1 ARKASISDATKREYA
16 AATGADLDALLG
28 DCAYKEQHRPALT
41 AFFKEQM
48 RQQPQLPEKHFL
60 NVLSDAADMDVLLVK
75 RRDKFAGS
83 AKSMIM
89 IDMTM
94 IARMTIVAAMVV
106 IVSQIRQHWTTA
118 TVSSLTMKQRG
129 TTWSEGFAN
138 KCLLPLFHKDLERLA
153 SMVVPVPDFPRPGIE
168 FRHVLNI
175 AQRQGGL
182 ALCTSL
188 LRTRFKGDWVKVGAV
203 ACCEAGGFVYASA
216 LAQQVDVPLALIRGK
231 LPPPTVSV
239 KKPSS
244 HISCSEPN
252 DVGRKR
258 IERSQDLIP
267 RGASVVVIG
276 DVLAT
281 GKTLCAVLQL
291 LAEAGISHEN
301 ISIMVVA
308 EFPIHCGRELLYHR
322 GFGAISIQCLLVF
335 DGV

>member
-1 ARKASISDATKREYA
+1 MVAFVTIKDQQTIATIRSLGYIIYQYYADIWVSVFTGYAHKHRKARKASISDATKREYA

-60 NVLSDAADMDVLLVK
+60 NVLSDAADMD
-75 RRDKFAGS
+75 
-83 AKSMIM
+83 
-89 IDMTM
+89 
-94 IARMTIVAAMVV
+94 
-106 IVSQIRQHWTTA
+106 
-118 TVSSLTMKQRG
+118 QRG